1 MMGRVSSVERSLI
14 ITAYGHPNLLA
25 THRTTWQLTKED
37 HLSTS
42 GDCIIGVRSS
52 IGLDELPSW
61 LADHLK
67 KGKEIDIELSSS
79 IFRYLGRASGHH
91 DLNLSDAV
99 DMVFRRSSF
108 ISDRTIAI
116 NSSFVARDLPREM
129 ITHLQSPD
137 AELKIK
143 ISIHSK

>member
-1 MMGRVSSVERSLI
+1 MNKSYSSVERSFI
-14 ITAYGHPNLLA
+14 ITAYGHPSLLA

-52 IGLDELPSW
+52 VGLEELPQW

-67 KGKEIDIELSSS
+67 NGEEIEIELSCDN
-79 IFRYLGRASGHH
+79 FCFKGRASGHVE
-91 DLNLSDAV
+91 LRLSDPV

-116 NSSFVARDLPREM
+116 NSSFVAMDLPREM
-129 ITHLQSPD
+129 IKYLQSHE
-137 AELKIK
+137 AELEIK
-143 ISIHSK
+143 ISAYSK